1 MRLFKTAGDS
11 VFGAKVNRVVAMLP
25 VLVVM
30 LPSALIRATDVA
42 GLQLEDRNSNAALSF
57 EWAGAFV

>member
-11 VFGAKVNRVVAMLP
+11 VFGAKVNRVAMLP

-57 EWAGAFV
+57 EWVGAFV